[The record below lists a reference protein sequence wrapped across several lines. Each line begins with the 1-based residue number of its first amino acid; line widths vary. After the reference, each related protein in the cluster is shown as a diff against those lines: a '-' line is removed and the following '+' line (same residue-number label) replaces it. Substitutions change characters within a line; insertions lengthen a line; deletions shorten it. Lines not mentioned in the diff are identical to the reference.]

1 MGPIN
6 YGAAFGSQDP
16 TQAFMQGLQGA
27 MGMRAMLTQQ
37 QAQEQAVAAAQ
48 AKAQQQAQMQADIQ
62 SVFGGGTADAKAVL
76 GLMGRYPQLSE
87 QYKRVYD
94 GLSQE
99 QQRASVGLV
108 ARVGSALR
116 SGQPEVALKVLDE
129 QIEAAKNS
137 GDTQSVSAL
146 QAIRK
151 ATEIDPSFG
160 LTTAYSLAAAS
171 GEQGQKLAEA
181 WIKEDETRRAQELQ
195 EPAVARAG
203 AEAAKAG
210 SDAQT
215 AAVTAEFA
223 RPMAETEIRQRAAQ
237 MGLTKAQT
245 AQAVAATRKLDADRQ
260 QAVLDAVAS
269 NGGPGQVTLTREF
282 GKAPQGY
289 RWKDSGG
296 LEPIPGGPADIKAS
310 AEGKKN
316 EARMRQTAQ
325 SAGSVLRTVREAI
338 DITGYATAGA
348 GGLARSIPM
357 TDARKLSGLID
368 TIKANIGFDRL
379 QQMREVSPT
388 GGALGAVAVQELNS
402 LQSTVA
408 SLDQLQKPS
417 DLRAAL
423 RKVDQHYSRWLE
435 TLGGSEP
442 STGGATGT
450 WDAPSAGDVVDGYR
464 FKGGNPADQASWEP
478 VK

>member
-195 EPAVARAG
+195 GPAVARAG

-210 SDAQT
+210 SEAQT
-215 AAVTAEFA
+215 AAV
-223 RPMAETEIRQRAAQ
+223 
-237 MGLTKAQT
+237 KAKY
-245 AQAVAATRKLDADRQ
+245 ADSQAILDLQ
-260 QAVLDAVAS
+260 EKGW
-269 NGGPGQVTLTREF
+269 N
-282 GKAPQGY
+282 
-289 RWKDSGG
+289 
-296 LEPIPGGPADIKAS
+296 IKAL
-310 AEGKKN
+310 
-316 EARMRQTAQ
+316 EADVDFKRQ
-325 SAGSVLRTVREAI
+325 SARIAAMNAAIAREGNDLKRQELQMKLQDTRTKRDDMVREKASEAGSARGNIDNMLNTIQRVLQSPALNDVVGSWEGSVLYPNQVAAAANLLNPFTSSGDDRADAI
-338 DITGYATAGA
+338 ALVESLGSQAFLSQLPNIKGMGQLSNVEGD
-348 GGLARSIPM
+348 
-357 TDARKLSGLID
+357 KLQ
-368 TIKANIGFDRL
+368 A
-379 QQMREVSPT
+379 
-388 GGALGAVAVQELNS
+388 S
-402 LQSTVA
+402 LQNLTRKQSEKQFRA
-408 SLDQLQKPS
+408 SLNE
-417 DLRAAL
+417 AARL
-423 RKVDQHYSRWLE
+423 MTKARRNIEQRLGVPE
-435 TLGGSEP
+435 TTP
-442 STGGATGT
+442 DTPAAPGAR
-450 WDAPSAGDVVDGYR
+450 P
-464 FKGGNPADQASWEP
+464 PLASFER
-478 VK
+478 

>member
-129 QIEAAKNS
+129 QVEAAKNS

-195 EPAVARAG
+195 GPAVARAG

-210 SDAQT
+210 SEAQT
-215 AAVTAEFA
+215 AAV
-223 RPMAETEIRQRAAQ
+223 
-237 MGLTKAQT
+237 KAKY
-245 AQAVAATRKLDADRQ
+245 ADSQAILDLQ
-260 QAVLDAVAS
+260 EKGW
-269 NGGPGQVTLTREF
+269 N
-282 GKAPQGY
+282 
-289 RWKDSGG
+289 
-296 LEPIPGGPADIKAS
+296 IKAL
-310 AEGKKN
+310 
-316 EARMRQTAQ
+316 EADVDFKRQ
-325 SAGSVLRTVREAI
+325 SARIAAMNAAIAREGNDLKRQELQMKLQDARTKRDDMVREKASEAESARGNIDNMLNTIQRVLQSPALNDVVGSLEGSVLYPNQGAAAANLLNPFTSSGDDRADAI
-338 DITGYATAGA
+338 
-348 GGLARSIPM
+348 
-357 TDARKLSGLID
+357 
-368 TIKANIGFDRL
+368 
-379 QQMREVSPT
+379 
-388 GGALGAVAVQELNS
+388 ALV
-402 LQSTVA
+402 
-408 SLDQLQKPS
+408 
-417 DLRAAL
+417 
-423 RKVDQHYSRWLE
+423 E
-435 TLGGSEP
+435 TLGSQAFLSQLPNIKGMGQLSNVE
-442 STGGATGT
+442 
-450 WDAPSAGDVVDGYR
+450 GD
-464 FKGGNPADQASWEP
+464 KLQASLQNLTRKQSEKQFRASLNEASRLMTKARRNIEQRLGVP
-478 VK
+478 ETTPDTPAAPGTRPPLASFER

>member
-195 EPAVARAG
+195 GPAVARAG

-210 SDAQT
+210 SEAQT
-215 AAVTAEFA
+215 AAV
-223 RPMAETEIRQRAAQ
+223 
-237 MGLTKAQT
+237 KAKY
-245 AQAVAATRKLDADRQ
+245 ADSQAILDLQ
-260 QAVLDAVAS
+260 EKGW
-269 NGGPGQVTLTREF
+269 N
-282 GKAPQGY
+282 
-289 RWKDSGG
+289 
-296 LEPIPGGPADIKAS
+296 IKAL
-310 AEGKKN
+310 
-316 EARMRQTAQ
+316 EADVDFKRQ
-325 SAGSVLRTVREAI
+325 SARIAAMNAAIAREGNDLKRQELQMKLQDTRTKRDDMVREKASEAESARGNIDNMLNTIQRVLQSPALNDVVGSWEGSVLYPNQVAAAANLMNPFASGGDDRADAI
-338 DITGYATAGA
+338 
-348 GGLARSIPM
+348 
-357 TDARKLSGLID
+357 
-368 TIKANIGFDRL
+368 
-379 QQMREVSPT
+379 
-388 GGALGAVAVQELNS
+388 S
-402 LQSTVA
+402 LV
-408 SLDQLQKPS
+408 
-417 DLRAAL
+417 
-423 RKVDQHYSRWLE
+423 E
-435 TLGGSEP
+435 TLGSQAFLSQLPNIKGMGQLSNVE
-442 STGGATGT
+442 
-450 WDAPSAGDVVDGYR
+450 GD
-464 FKGGNPADQASWEP
+464 KLQASLQNLTRKQSEKQFRASLNEAARLMTKARRNIEQRLGVP
-478 VK
+478 ETTPDTPAAPGARPPLASFER

>member
-195 EPAVARAG
+195 GPAVARAG

-210 SDAQT
+210 SEAQT
-215 AAVTAEFA
+215 AAV
-223 RPMAETEIRQRAAQ
+223 
-237 MGLTKAQT
+237 KAKY
-245 AQAVAATRKLDADRQ
+245 ADSQAILDLQ
-260 QAVLDAVAS
+260 EKGW
-269 NGGPGQVTLTREF
+269 N
-282 GKAPQGY
+282 
-289 RWKDSGG
+289 
-296 LEPIPGGPADIKAS
+296 IKAL
-310 AEGKKN
+310 
-316 EARMRQTAQ
+316 EADVDFKRQ
-325 SAGSVLRTVREAI
+325 SARIAAMNAAIAREGNDLKRQELQMKLQDARTKRDDMVREKASEAGSARGNIDNMLNTIQRVLQSPALNDVVGSWEGSVLYPNQVAAAANLLNPFTSSGDDRADAI
-338 DITGYATAGA
+338 ALVESLGSQAFLSQLPNIKGMGQLSNAEGD
-348 GGLARSIPM
+348 
-357 TDARKLSGLID
+357 KLQ
-368 TIKANIGFDRL
+368 A
-379 QQMREVSPT
+379 
-388 GGALGAVAVQELNS
+388 S
-402 LQSTVA
+402 LQNLTRKQSEKQFRA
-408 SLDQLQKPS
+408 SLNE
-417 DLRAAL
+417 AARL
-423 RKVDQHYSRWLE
+423 MTKARRNIEQRLGVPE
-435 TLGGSEP
+435 TTP
-442 STGGATGT
+442 DTPAAPGAR
-450 WDAPSAGDVVDGYR
+450 P
-464 FKGGNPADQASWEP
+464 PLASFER
-478 VK
+478 

>member
-195 EPAVARAG
+195 GPAVARAG

-210 SDAQT
+210 SEAQT
-215 AAVTAEFA
+215 AAV
-223 RPMAETEIRQRAAQ
+223 
-237 MGLTKAQT
+237 KAKY
-245 AQAVAATRKLDADRQ
+245 ADSQAILDLQ
-260 QAVLDAVAS
+260 EKGW
-269 NGGPGQVTLTREF
+269 N
-282 GKAPQGY
+282 
-289 RWKDSGG
+289 
-296 LEPIPGGPADIKAS
+296 IKAL
-310 AEGKKN
+310 
-316 EARMRQTAQ
+316 EADVDFKRQ
-325 SAGSVLRTVREAI
+325 SARIAAMNAAIAREGNDLKRQELQMKLQDTRTKRDDMVREKASEAGSARGNIDNMLNTIQRVLQSPALNDVVGSWEGSVLYPNQVAAAANLLNPFTSSGDDRADAI
-338 DITGYATAGA
+338 ALVESLGSQAFLSQLPNIKGMGQLSNAEGD
-348 GGLARSIPM
+348 
-357 TDARKLSGLID
+357 KLQ
-368 TIKANIGFDRL
+368 A
-379 QQMREVSPT
+379 
-388 GGALGAVAVQELNS
+388 S
-402 LQSTVA
+402 LQNLTRKQSEKQFRA
-408 SLDQLQKPS
+408 SLNE
-417 DLRAAL
+417 AARL
-423 RKVDQHYSRWLE
+423 MTKARRNIEQRLGVPE
-435 TLGGSEP
+435 TTP
-442 STGGATGT
+442 DTPAAPGAR
-450 WDAPSAGDVVDGYR
+450 P
-464 FKGGNPADQASWEP
+464 PLASFER
-478 VK
+478 

>member
-195 EPAVARAG
+195 GPAVARAG

-210 SDAQT
+210 SEAQT
-215 AAVTAEFA
+215 AAV
-223 RPMAETEIRQRAAQ
+223 
-237 MGLTKAQT
+237 KAKY
-245 AQAVAATRKLDADRQ
+245 ADSQAILDLQ
-260 QAVLDAVAS
+260 EKGW
-269 NGGPGQVTLTREF
+269 N
-282 GKAPQGY
+282 
-289 RWKDSGG
+289 
-296 LEPIPGGPADIKAS
+296 IKAL
-310 AEGKKN
+310 
-316 EARMRQTAQ
+316 EADVDFKRQ
-325 SAGSVLRTVREAI
+325 SARIAAMNAAIAREGNDLKRQELQMKLQDARTKRDDMVREKASEAGSARGNIDNMLNTIQRVLQSPALNDVVGSWEGSVLYPNQVAAAANLLNPFTSSGDDRADAI
-338 DITGYATAGA
+338 
-348 GGLARSIPM
+348 
-357 TDARKLSGLID
+357 
-368 TIKANIGFDRL
+368 
-379 QQMREVSPT
+379 
-388 GGALGAVAVQELNS
+388 S
-402 LQSTVA
+402 LV
-408 SLDQLQKPS
+408 
-417 DLRAAL
+417 
-423 RKVDQHYSRWLE
+423 E
-435 TLGGSEP
+435 TLGSQAFLSQLPNIKGMGQLSNVE
-442 STGGATGT
+442 
-450 WDAPSAGDVVDGYR
+450 GD
-464 FKGGNPADQASWEP
+464 KLQASLQNLTRKQSEKQFRASLNEAARLMTKARRNIEQRLGVP
-478 VK
+478 ETTPDTPAAPGARPPLASFER

>member
-195 EPAVARAG
+195 GPAVARAG

-210 SDAQT
+210 SEAQT
-215 AAVTAEFA
+215 AAV
-223 RPMAETEIRQRAAQ
+223 
-237 MGLTKAQT
+237 KAKY
-245 AQAVAATRKLDADRQ
+245 ADSQAILDLQ
-260 QAVLDAVAS
+260 EKGW
-269 NGGPGQVTLTREF
+269 N
-282 GKAPQGY
+282 
-289 RWKDSGG
+289 
-296 LEPIPGGPADIKAS
+296 IKAL
-310 AEGKKN
+310 
-316 EARMRQTAQ
+316 EADVDFKRQ
-325 SAGSVLRTVREAI
+325 SARIAAMNAAIAREGNDLKRQELQMKLQDTRTKRDDMVREKASEAESARGNIDNMLNTIQRVLQSPALNDVVGSWEGSVLYPNQVAAAANLMNPFASGGDDRADAI
-338 DITGYATAGA
+338 
-348 GGLARSIPM
+348 
-357 TDARKLSGLID
+357 
-368 TIKANIGFDRL
+368 
-379 QQMREVSPT
+379 
-388 GGALGAVAVQELNS
+388 S
-402 LQSTVA
+402 LV
-408 SLDQLQKPS
+408 
-417 DLRAAL
+417 
-423 RKVDQHYSRWLE
+423 E
-435 TLGGSEP
+435 TLGSQAFLSQLPNIKGMGQLSNVE
-442 STGGATGT
+442 
-450 WDAPSAGDVVDGYR
+450 GD
-464 FKGGNPADQASWEP
+464 KLQASLQNLTRKQSEKQFRASLNEASRLMTKARKNIGQRLGVP
-478 VK
+478 ATTPDTPAAPGARPPLASFER

>member
-195 EPAVARAG
+195 GPAVARAG

-210 SDAQT
+210 SEAQT
-215 AAVTAEFA
+215 AAV
-223 RPMAETEIRQRAAQ
+223 
-237 MGLTKAQT
+237 KAKY
-245 AQAVAATRKLDADRQ
+245 ADSQAILDLQ
-260 QAVLDAVAS
+260 EKGW
-269 NGGPGQVTLTREF
+269 N
-282 GKAPQGY
+282 
-289 RWKDSGG
+289 
-296 LEPIPGGPADIKAS
+296 IKAL
-310 AEGKKN
+310 
-316 EARMRQTAQ
+316 EADVDFKRQ
-325 SAGSVLRTVREAI
+325 SARIAAMNAAIAREGNDLKRQELQMKLQDTRTKRDDMVREKASEAESARGNIDNMLNTIQRVLQSPALNDVVGSWEGSVLYPNQVAAAANLLNPFTSSGDDRADAI
-338 DITGYATAGA
+338 
-348 GGLARSIPM
+348 
-357 TDARKLSGLID
+357 
-368 TIKANIGFDRL
+368 
-379 QQMREVSPT
+379 
-388 GGALGAVAVQELNS
+388 S
-402 LQSTVA
+402 LV
-408 SLDQLQKPS
+408 
-417 DLRAAL
+417 
-423 RKVDQHYSRWLE
+423 E
-435 TLGGSEP
+435 TLGSQAFLSQLPNIKGMGQLSNVE
-442 STGGATGT
+442 
-450 WDAPSAGDVVDGYR
+450 GD
-464 FKGGNPADQASWEP
+464 KLQASLQNLTRKQSEKQFRASLNEAARLMTKARRNIEQRLGVP
-478 VK
+478 ETTPDTPAAPGARPPLASFER

>member
-195 EPAVARAG
+195 GPAVARAG

-210 SDAQT
+210 SEAAKAGSEAQT
-215 AAVTAEFA
+215 AAVKAKYADSQAILDLQEKGWNIKALEADVDFKRQSA
-223 RPMAETEIRQRAAQ
+223 RIAAMNAAIAREGNDLKRQELQ
-237 MGLTKAQT
+237 MKLQDTLTKRDDM
-245 AQAVAATRKLDADRQ
+245 V
-260 QAVLDAVAS
+260 
-269 NGGPGQVTLTREF
+269 RE
-282 GKAPQGY
+282 
-289 RWKDSGG
+289 
-296 LEPIPGGPADIKAS
+296 KAS
-310 AEGKKN
+310 EAES
-316 EARMRQTAQ
+316 ARGNIDNMLNTIQRVLQ
-325 SAGSVLRTVREAI
+325 SPALNDVVGSWEGSVLYPNQVAAAANLLNPFTSSGDDRADAIALVENLGSQAFLSQLPNIKGMGQLSNAEGDKLQASLQNLTRKQSEKQFRASLNEA
-338 DITGYATAGA
+338 
-348 GGLARSIPM
+348 ARLM
-357 TDARKLSGLID
+357 TKARK
-368 TIKANIGFDRL
+368 NIGQRL
-379 QQMREVSPT
+379 GVPAT
-388 GGALGAVAVQELNS
+388 TPDTPAAPGARPPL
-402 LQSTVA
+402 A
-408 SLDQLQKPS
+408 SFE
-417 DLRAAL
+417 R
-423 RKVDQHYSRWLE
+423 
-435 TLGGSEP
+435 
-442 STGGATGT
+442 
-450 WDAPSAGDVVDGYR
+450 
-464 FKGGNPADQASWEP
+464 
-478 VK
+478 